1 MVRRVWA
8 QRGQR
13 PTAAVD
19 RHYQWLYV
27 YGFVRPA
34 TGQSWW
40 ALVPS
45 VTTEAMNAVLA
56 AFARDEGIDATHR
69 VALVLD
75 GAGWH
80 TSRSLV
86 VPLGIDLLR
95 LPPMAPELQPAE
107 RLWPLVDEPVANRT
121 FADLDELET
130 VLVHRCQTLRADP
143 ATIKAHTHFYWWPP
157 EPPAPIPN

>member
-8 QRGQR
+8 TRGQR
-13 PTAAVD
+13 PTARVD

-40 ALVPS
+40 CLLPS
-45 VTTEAMNAVLA
+45 VSTQAMSAALA
-56 AFARDEGIDATHR
+56 AFAADEGVDAQHR

-86 VPLGIDLLR
+86 VPVGIDLLR

-107 RLWPLVDEPVANRT
+107 RLWPLVDEPVANRS
-121 FADLDELET
+121 FADLDELEA
-130 VLVHRCQTLRADP
+130 VLVTRCQALRADP
-143 ATIKAHTHFYWWPP
+143 ATIKAHTLFYWWPA
-157 EPPAPIPN
+157 EPTVPISD